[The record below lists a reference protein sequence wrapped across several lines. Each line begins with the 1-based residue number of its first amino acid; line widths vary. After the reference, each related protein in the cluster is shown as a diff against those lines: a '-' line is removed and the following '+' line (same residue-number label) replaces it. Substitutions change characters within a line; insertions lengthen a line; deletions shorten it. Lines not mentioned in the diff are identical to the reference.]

1 MCVCAKLPSGCVW
14 WGCGG
19 QTCVCLCE
27 VLALPSSGPSAQR
40 CREPNRKEV
49 PEQGRSGWALSGPE
63 LEVRGLSCPG
73 EARRPLSLTHPPA
86 PSLGPCSPLLGQR
99 TSQRGGTL
107 REAWRAEFPLQL
119 EDPAGWHP
127 GWRHPPGKGQTAPVT
142 PHPEVSGSPRPWTT
156 AGSTGQLSREAAPQ
170 QGVHPTCV
178 AAKSRTRADTCPRQ
192 RRPFLPLPRMNPPPS
207 LSAGAKGHG
216 RDAKASGSSS
226 EKRSCLPPYRP
237 GTNSQTGGCPGRHGP
252 SLCSISRP
260 LCSHWTVS
268 LTPSLADGRW
278 EGAR

>member
-1 MCVCAKLPSGCVW
+1 M
-14 WGCGG
+14 
-19 QTCVCLCE
+19 CLCE

-207 LSAGAKGHG
+207 LSAGATKATEETPRPRAPPLRSAVASRPTDQALTLKQAAVQADTGH
-216 RDAKASGSSS
+216 
-226 EKRSCLPPYRP
+226 RSA
-237 GTNSQTGGCPGRHGP
+237 P
-252 SLCSISRP
+252 SLGLSAVTG
-260 LCSHWTVS
+260 LC
-268 LTPSLADGRW
+268 P
-278 EGAR
+278 